1 MHAQFTENGVFSP
14 PPPFSSRRPCSVPG
28 IAHYSFDMAQQVHYP
43 SNKLQPG
50 PIYFLTPRK
59 CALFGV
65 CCEAI
70 PRQVNYLI
78 DEASDT
84 GKGSNTTI
92 SLLQHFFK
100 VHGLGEREVH
110 LHADNC
116 VGKNKNNMMLQYLLW
131 RTVVGLHDNITLSF
145 LIVGHTKFSP
155 DWCFGL
161 LKQRFRRTN
170 VGCLDD
176 IVDVVNSSASANV
189 AQLLGTQEGE
199 RVVSS
204 YNWAEMFGPHHKL
217 KIIKTY
223 QHFRFDASMPGVVHY
238 KTSSDSEE
246 QMIVLLKN
254 TAWSPQASSLPNPVV
269 PAGLSV
275 ERQWYL
281 YNTIAEYCPETV
293 RERVC
298 PKSNTPLGAALTAHI
313 TSSTSTNMAST
324 DGSMS
329 AHLSTTAA
337 SSTSAQPAMK
347 ARVCSQCKQ
356 PGHNVRSCGK
366 KNTS

>member
-1 MHAQFTENGVFSP
+1 M
-14 PPPFSSRRPCSVPG
+14 
-28 IAHYSFDMAQQVHYP
+28 
-43 SNKLQPG
+43 
-50 PIYFLTPRK
+50 
-59 CALFGV
+59 
-65 CCEAI
+65 
-70 PRQVNYLI
+70 
-78 DEASDT
+78 
-84 GKGSNTTI
+84 
-92 SLLQHFFK
+92 
-100 VHGLGEREVH
+100 
-110 LHADNC
+110 
-116 VGKNKNNMMLQYLLW
+116 
-131 RTVVGLHDNITLSF
+131 
-145 LIVGHTKFSP
+145 
-155 DWCFGL
+155 
-161 LKQRFRRTN
+161 N

-176 IVDVVNSSASANV
+176 IVDVVNSSGSANV
-189 AQLLGTQEGE
+189 AQLVGTQEGE

-204 YNWAEMFGPHHKL
+204 YNSAEMFGPQFHKL

-254 TAWSPQASSLPNPVV
+254 TAWSEQASSLPNPVV

-298 PKSNTPLGAALTAHI
+298 PKPNTPLGAALTAHI
-313 TSSTSTNMAST
+313 TSSTSTNMSSSAST

-337 SSTSAQPAMK
+337 SSTSAQPAKK

-356 PGHNVRSCGK
+356 PGHNA
-366 KNTS
+366 